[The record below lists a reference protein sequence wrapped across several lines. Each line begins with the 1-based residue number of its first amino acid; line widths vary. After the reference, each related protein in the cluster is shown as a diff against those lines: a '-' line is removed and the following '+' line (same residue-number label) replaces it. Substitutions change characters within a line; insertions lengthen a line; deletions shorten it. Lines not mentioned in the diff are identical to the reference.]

1 MVLPINY
8 SILKDIIEKTMSSSY
23 EGTKRS
29 FNLRNLRNALP
40 PAHVDEPYPGYARLK
55 LQREFFKDKPL
66 LQHWSQF
73 DKYVKNYFDNIIKN
87 KQYEEKPQKLS
98 RETSYSFVKFT
109 KEEKL
114 IEKEFSDSGSI
125 VIHTIGDGSCLLHAL
140 FLSLSKI
147 YRALTDDKKIKMI
160 DYYRRNEFY
169 NLFKEN
175 TTDTFNS
182 LRTFR
187 ATVSKNNFREYLE
200 ETQVTTFCSTYRV
213 NAIVLSTDL
222 QYGNTHCGIINSDDS
237 IGDQQSNY
245 SRFNKNGYPYIFL
258 INHGENHYS
267 SIYLNKRQK
276 FILTEEE
283 LLIYFPILCTSLRI
297 GDTSQKIAKIGEL
310 TDDDIL
316 SELKR
321 TPSRL
326 YPLKKTGGQRK
337 TRRHYRNLR
346 TNRRNTPKFN
356 R

>member
-1 MVLPINY
+1 
-8 SILKDIIEKTMSSSY
+8 MSSSY

-29 FNLRNLRNALP
+29 FNLTNLRNALP
-40 PAHVDEPYPGYARLK
+40 PVHVVELYPGHDRLK
-55 LQREFFKDKPL
+55 IQRDYFKDKPL

-125 VIHTIGDGSCLLHAL
+125 VIHTISDGSCLLHAL

-147 YRALTDDKKIKMI
+147 YRALTDEKKIKMI

-175 TTDTFNS
+175 ITDKFNS
-182 LRTFR
+182 LRTER
-187 ATVSKNNFREYLE
+187 ATVSKNDYRAFLE
-200 ETQVTTFCSTYRV
+200 ETHVTTFCSTYRV

-222 QYGNTHCGIINSDDS
+222 QFGKHYGIINSDDT

-245 SRFNKNGYPYIFL
+245 SKFNKNGYPYIFL
-258 INHGENHYS
+258 INHGKGHYS
-267 SIYLNKRQK
+267 SVYLNKRQK

-283 LLIYFPILCTSLRI
+283 LFTYFPNLYAELSI
-297 GDTSQKIAKIGEL
+297 GDNREKIERAIERGNAPPGEL
-310 TDDDIL
+310 TNADIL
-316 SELKR
+316 SELER

-337 TRRHYRNLR
+337 TRRHYHNLR